1 MFNFN
6 RQFKRL
12 LYGAVLVLLILS
24 AGCKVI
30 PESAKQGGTGKGGAE
45 KAAAVKVAAEAKT
58 APISKSAA
66 KNPAGDTKSV
76 LAAKPGE
83 CKPGESDVAFFA
95 DINFKGKCQVLPLGK
110 TKDFANLKSL
120 DGAPVQS
127 IQLGKAA
134 SVVLYPKPNLAG
146 KGRLVQEDVKDLA
159 VSDLSTFASGSIK
172 VVERIMAPVE
182 PEILLPEQAAL
193 DQALT
198 ITWTAAAG
206 VKYTAEL
213 TGPDKFQ
220 KSMPKT
226 EEGSWA
232 VGQLARGK
240 YTFTLT
246 ATNPAG
252 TASASAD
259 FKVVKHPK
267 AGKDVVKKSAPAVVA
282 QGAQGVQTHLEALP
296 TLTNSTA
303 ILVKWV
309 VDSGTEQI
317 DHFHLQW
324 RKGLNDWQDWTEP
337 LLPGDNQLVFFGAP
351 DKKFDFRIRAITRD
365 GKDELFPEAIEAS
378 TTVVD
383 GCSRDVYEGA
393 AAADNALA
401 GAIALTLGEEQTH
414 NWCPVGDQDWVSFKA
429 AKGDRLHLVVKPL
442 GLASAATVTLSTDK
456 GKVLEKTSPKD
467 VNGQTELDYRVPGS
481 GTYLV
486 KLEPLESAL
495 GGVDTNYTLSVER
508 RSMVSPLILLLGLA
522 AILLILAGVFILSR
536 EVRKRTLT
544 PVVAAVGNALEGAKG
559 WVNQHIYRYKI

>member
-1 MFNFN
+1 MVNFN

-12 LYGAVLVLLILS
+12 LYGAALVLLILS

-30 PESAKQGGTGKGGAE
+30 PESAKQAGAGKGGIE
-45 KAAAVKVAAEAKT
+45 KVAAVKVAADAKT
-58 APISKSAA
+58 APAAKSASA
-66 KNPAGDTKSV
+66 KEPAAD
-76 LAAKPGE
+76 AKTAPSAKKGE
-83 CKPGESDVAFFA
+83 CDPGDSGVTFYA

-127 IQLGKAA
+127 IQLGKAS

-146 KGRLVQEDVKDLA
+146 KGTLVQEDVKDLA
-159 VSDLSTFASGSIK
+159 YSDLSTFASGSIK
-172 VVERIMAPVE
+172 VIERILAPVE
-182 PEILLPEQAAL
+182 PEILLPEQVAL
-193 DQALT
+193 DQAQT
-198 ITWTAAAG
+198 ITWTAATG

-220 KSMPKT
+220 KSMPRT

-232 VGQLARGK
+232 VGQLLRGK

-246 ATNPAG
+246 ATNQAG
-252 TASASAD
+252 SASASAD
-259 FKVVKHPK
+259 FRVVKHPK
-267 AGKDVVKKSAPAVVA
+267 AGKDVVKKSAPSAA
-282 QGAQGVQTHLEALP
+282 TAQGVQTHLEALP

-309 VDSGTEQI
+309 VDSGVEQI

-337 LLPGDNQLVFFGAP
+337 LLPGDTSLILFGAP

-365 GKDELFPEAIEAS
+365 GKDELFPETIEAS

-383 GCSRDVYEGA
+383 GCSRDQYEGA

-401 GAIALTLGEEQTH
+401 GATALTLGEEQTH
-414 NWCPVGDQDWVSFKA
+414 NWCPVGDRDWVSFKA
-429 AKGDRLHLVVKPL
+429 AKGDRLHLVVKPI
-442 GLASAATVTLSTDK
+442 GLASAATVTLASGK
-456 GKVLEKTSPKD
+456 GKVFEKASPKD
-467 VNGQTELDYRVPGS
+467 VNGETTLDYKVPAS

-486 KLEPLESAL
+486 KFEPLEPAL

-508 RSMVSPLILLLGLA
+508 RSRVSPLILLLGLA

-544 PVVAAVGNALEGAKG
+544 PVVAAVGNAVEGAKG